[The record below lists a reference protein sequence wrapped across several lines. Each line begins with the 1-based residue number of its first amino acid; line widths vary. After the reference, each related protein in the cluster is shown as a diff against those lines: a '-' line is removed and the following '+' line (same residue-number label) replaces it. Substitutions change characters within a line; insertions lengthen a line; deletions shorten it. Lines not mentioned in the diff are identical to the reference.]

1 MFIEVSVPFGEV
13 TDAIKVR
20 SVSEGERP
28 VMTVDRKQPD
38 LFKRLAIILHGSGAP
53 APEMED

>member
-1 MFIEVSVPFGEV
+1 MSFPFGEV
-13 TDAIKVR
+13 TDAIEVR

-38 LFKRLAIILHGSGAP
+38 LLKRLAIILHGSGAP
-53 APEMED
+53 APEMEG